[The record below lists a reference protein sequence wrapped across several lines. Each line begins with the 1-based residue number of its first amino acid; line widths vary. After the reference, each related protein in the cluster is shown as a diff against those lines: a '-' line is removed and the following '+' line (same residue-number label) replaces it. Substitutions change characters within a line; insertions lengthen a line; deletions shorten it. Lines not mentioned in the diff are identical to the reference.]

1 MPGRQE
7 ESKSTKKSQIALFVL
22 LAYQRDIQ
30 LKLTFESRLKSEKI
44 NM

>member
-1 MPGRQE
+1 MPGEQE
-7 ESKSTKKSQIALFVL
+7 ESKPTKKSQIALFCT
-22 LAYQRDIQ
+22 AYQRDIQ